1 VVKVSK
7 TESGVLLEP
16 MTSDFEARRQAFIG
30 LAGSCP
36 DLEDVPAQGSPDLP
50 RDE

>member
-1 VVKVSK
+1 VSK